1 MDRKANRKQML
12 LTIVFIVISLVL
24 VGGSYLVYRSRQQ
37 NMLAEQAS
45 TFSSVSVNFDT
56 SSNSITDYDPETLV
70 AAFNENRAETTAL
83 SYLFY
88 VQNQEQTPTITLAR
102 NQAGQEAWTETI
114 ASRLKEVGLTESTVN
129 GVDWTGLTSADMI
142 AQYSG
147 SLTEG
152 DPQLIVIPS
161 FVEEDFKAGI
171 SAEDHKA
178 NLEEL
183 YNTIRLDLPSALI
196 VFAAYPPLDQPL
208 EENDDYASYRQTSK
222 DAINDL
228 GYNFF
233 DIHTAYTSDRDKSE
247 EVTLENSYTEDGF
260 TDEANE
266 LMLNVLTRHIEKAT
280 IDAANGYNGENK
292 DVQELQAAID
302 ASSESESIAAEEQA
316 SLDAESESIAAEE
329 QASLEAEAAAAS
341 IAAEEQASI
350 DAENAAIAESES
362 IAAEE
367 AAAAEA
373 AAEASYYESS
383 SIENDT
389 TYTPEVSSSSDNSAV
404 DEESSSLSSEESVVE

>member
-1 MDRKANRKQML
+1 MDRKANRNQML

-24 VGGSYLVYRSRQQ
+24 VGGSYFVYRSRQQ
-37 NMLAEQAS
+37 DMLAEQAS

-56 SSNSITDYDPETLV
+56 NSSSTVDYDPATLV

-88 VQNQEQTPTITLAR
+88 VQDQEQTPTITFAR

-114 ASRLKEVGLTESTVN
+114 KTRLTEFGLTEPTVN
-129 GVDWTGLTSADMI
+129 SVDWTGLTTEDII

-147 SLTEG
+147 SITDG
-152 DPQLIVIPS
+152 DPQLIVLPS
-161 FVEEDFKAGI
+161 FVEEDFNAGI

-183 YNTIRLDLPSALI
+183 YNLVRLDLPSALI
-196 VFAAYPPLDQPL
+196 VFAAYPPLDQAL
-208 EENDDYASYRQTSK
+208 EENDDYADYRQTSQ
-222 DAINDL
+222 DGINDL

-233 DIHTAYTSDRDKSE
+233 DIHTAYASDRDKSE
-247 EVTLENSYTEDGF
+247 DVTLENSYTEDGF
-260 TDEANE
+260 SDDAND
-266 LMLNVLTRHIEKAT
+266 LIVNVVTRHIEKAT
-280 IDAANGYNGENK
+280 IDATNGYNGENK
-292 DVQELQAAID
+292 DVQELQAALD
-302 ASSESESIAAEEQA
+302 AESESESIAAEEQA

-329 QASLEAEAAAAS
+329 QASLDAEAEAAS

-367 AAAAEA
+367 AAAAE
-373 AAEASYYESS
+373 SYYYESS
-383 SIENDT
+383 TEVEYS
-389 TYTPEVSSSSDNSAV
+389 YTPEPESSTTEETIVEEEASSST
-404 DEESSSLSSEESVVE
+404 SEESVVE